1 MAITVTLTPDH
12 YFGGAGETVVLTAA
26 ASGLGSGESV
36 DSYTW
41 KKGGVEIPNSV
52 STTPTHTISITD
64 AASVGDFSCTI
75 QVDTGTGL
83 DNYDS
88 NTVTIVFG
96 KPVLTPKSTPAKF
109 SEYQQFVISADVTMP
124 AAFTWYRYE
133 WWIDGVHDAS
143 LDSVKAA
150 PKSITIAEGSAADAN
165 KKYVLKAVYDTVEA
179 NALPRTLASTEFK
192 PTFES
197 LTSIVSAGITSDKD
211 SGAPGDT
218 VSITAAF
225 DDIPAYADVQSLS
238 WTKDGTVI
246 PGATTGSYDLTISG
260 SSSVGEFKCIAKVG
274 IAAGKTVD
282 ITSPGKTITYDAP
295 VVADPLW
302 TVHPIPWRSTSFTP
316 LGYWVLDEI
325 LYQKALGKDW
335 KTDFA
340 DYKYSREVQTLIDAF
355 NDNGE
360 CEVQDSRNGYIYK
373 MSEI

>member
-12 YFGGAGETVVLTAA
+12 YFGGAGESVVLTAA
-26 ASGLGSGESV
+26 VSGLGDSESV

-41 KKGGVEIPNSV
+41 KKDGVEIPNPV
-52 STTPTHTISITD
+52 STTKTHTISITD
-64 AASVGDFSCTI
+64 ASSVGDFSVTAQI
-75 QVDTGTGL
+75 TDGTGL
-83 DNYDS
+83 TDYDS

-96 KPVLTPKSTPAKF
+96 KPVLTPKSTPVKF

-179 NALPRTLASTEFK
+179 NALPRTLASVEFS

-197 LTSIVSAGITSDKD
+197 LTTIVSAGITSTADH
-211 SGAPGDT
+211 GAPGDKIT
-218 VSITAAF
+218 LTAAF
-225 DDIPAYADVQSLS
+225 DDIPAYADIQSLS
-238 WTKDGTVI
+238 WTKGGVVI
-246 PGATTGSYDLTISG
+246 PGATSGSYDLTVAG
-260 SSSVGEFKCIAKVG
+260 SSSVGEFKCIAKIG
-274 IAAGKTVD
+274 ISATKSVSVS
-282 ITSPGKTITYDAP
+282 SPAKTITYDAP
-295 VVADPLW
+295 AIADPLW

-335 KTDFA
+335 KTDYA